1 MPIKQTTIND
11 KTAKMGGRESGVE
24 LLRIL
29 LMIVIVAHHYVV
41 NSGLTDLINQQSV
54 LEFRDYF
61 LLIFGWGGKTAIT
74 ASC

>member
-1 MPIKQTTIND
+1 MPIKQTTTND

-41 NSGLTDLINQQSV
+41 NS
-54 LEFRDYF
+54 
-61 LLIFGWGGKTAIT
+61 
-74 ASC
+74 